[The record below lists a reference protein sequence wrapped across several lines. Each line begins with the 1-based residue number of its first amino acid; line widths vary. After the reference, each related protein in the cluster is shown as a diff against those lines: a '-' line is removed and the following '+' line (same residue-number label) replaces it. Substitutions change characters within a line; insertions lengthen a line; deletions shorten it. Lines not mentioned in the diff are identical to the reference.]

1 MKTLQKLIFMLT
13 PNERKSA
20 SILLLMI
27 FVMAFLDMLGVASI
41 MPFMTVLTNPQIIE
55 NNYLLNDIFFI
66 SKKFGIDDK
75 KQFVFF
81 LGILVFIIMML
92 SIAFKALT
100 LYAQIR
106 FCTMREFSIG
116 KRLVEGFLNHPYSWF
131 LNRHSA
137 DLGKTILSEVS
148 IIISHGLKPIMNLI
162 TYSSIA
168 VMLIIL
174 LILVDPKL
182 SLIVGFVLGSA
193 YGIIYKLSRS
203 FLKSIGTERMQA
215 NKELFTAITEAF
227 GAIKEI
233 KVRGLEKIF
242 TERFSKPSKLSAK
255 HALSAQLVSNLPKF
269 FLEAVAFGGLVL
281 MILYL
286 MSRNAVFLDVLPII
300 SLYAFAGY
308 RLMPSIQ
315 QIYVSISQL
324 RYIGSSL
331 DSLYEDLK
339 IISLTNFDK
348 NTKALS
354 FKQNISL
361 NNLSFSYP
369 DSNREALKNI
379 NLKIPANTTV
389 GIVGSTGSGKTTL
402 VDVILGLFD
411 AKVGSLQV
419 DDQIININN
428 KRSWQKCIGY
438 VPQQIFLADDTIEAN
453 IAFGTKYENIDIQK
467 IKKVSKI
474 ANLHEFIVNELPLK
488 YKTTVGERGIRLSG
502 GQRQRIGIARALY
515 QSPKLLILDEATNAL
530 DSLTEQVVMEAVH
543 NVGKKITIILVAH
556 RLSTVKKCDTI
567 FLIEKGELKGQGNFE
582 KLISTR
588 KQFKELVSK
597 I

>member
-1 MKTLQKLIFMLT
+1 MKTLQKLIFILT

-137 DLGKTILSEVS
+137 DLEKTILSEVS

-215 NKELFTAITEAF
+215 NKELFTTITEAF

-233 KVRGLEKIF
+233 KVGGLEKIF

-339 IISLTNFDK
+339 NISLTNFDK

-530 DSLTEQVVMEAVH
+530 DNLTEQVVMEAVH

-582 KLISTR
+582 KLISTS
-588 KQFKELVSK
+588 KQFKESVSK

>member
-1 MKTLQKLIFMLT
+1 
-13 PNERKSA
+13 
-20 SILLLMI
+20 MI

-106 FCTMREFSIG
+106 FYTMREFSIG

-215 NKELFTAITEAF
+215 NKELFTTITEAF

-233 KVRGLEKIF
+233 KVGGLEKIF
-242 TERFSKPSKLSAK
+242 TERFSKPSKLSA
-255 HALSAQLVSNLPKF
+255 
-269 FLEAVAFGGLVL
+269 
-281 MILYL
+281 
-286 MSRNAVFLDVLPII
+286 
-300 SLYAFAGY
+300 
-308 RLMPSIQ
+308 
-315 QIYVSISQL
+315 
-324 RYIGSSL
+324 
-331 DSLYEDLK
+331 
-339 IISLTNFDK
+339 
-348 NTKALS
+348 
-354 FKQNISL
+354 
-361 NNLSFSYP
+361 
-369 DSNREALKNI
+369 
-379 NLKIPANTTV
+379 
-389 GIVGSTGSGKTTL
+389 
-402 VDVILGLFD
+402 
-411 AKVGSLQV
+411 
-419 DDQIININN
+419 
-428 KRSWQKCIGY
+428 
-438 VPQQIFLADDTIEAN
+438 
-453 IAFGTKYENIDIQK
+453 
-467 IKKVSKI
+467 
-474 ANLHEFIVNELPLK
+474 
-488 YKTTVGERGIRLSG
+488 
-502 GQRQRIGIARALY
+502 
-515 QSPKLLILDEATNAL
+515 
-530 DSLTEQVVMEAVH
+530 
-543 NVGKKITIILVAH
+543 
-556 RLSTVKKCDTI
+556 
-567 FLIEKGELKGQGNFE
+567 
-582 KLISTR
+582 
-588 KQFKELVSK
+588 
-597 I
+597 

>member
-1 MKTLQKLIFMLT
+1 
-13 PNERKSA
+13 
-20 SILLLMI
+20 
-27 FVMAFLDMLGVASI
+27 
-41 MPFMTVLTNPQIIE
+41 
-55 NNYLLNDIFFI
+55 
-66 SKKFGIDDK
+66 
-75 KQFVFF
+75 
-81 LGILVFIIMML
+81 
-92 SIAFKALT
+92 
-100 LYAQIR
+100 
-106 FCTMREFSIG
+106 
-116 KRLVEGFLNHPYSWF
+116 
-131 LNRHSA
+131 
-137 DLGKTILSEVS
+137 
-148 IIISHGLKPIMNLI
+148 
-162 TYSSIA
+162 
-168 VMLIIL
+168 
-174 LILVDPKL
+174 
-182 SLIVGFVLGSA
+182 
-193 YGIIYKLSRS
+193 
-203 FLKSIGTERMQA
+203 
-215 NKELFTAITEAF
+215 
-227 GAIKEI
+227 
-233 KVRGLEKIF
+233 
-242 TERFSKPSKLSAK
+242 
-255 HALSAQLVSNLPKF
+255 
-269 FLEAVAFGGLVL
+269 
-281 MILYL
+281 

-369 DSNREALKNI
+369 DSNREDLKNI

-530 DSLTEQVVMEAVH
+530 DNLTEQVVMEAVH

-582 KLISTR
+582 KLISTS
-588 KQFKELVSK
+588 KQFKESVSK